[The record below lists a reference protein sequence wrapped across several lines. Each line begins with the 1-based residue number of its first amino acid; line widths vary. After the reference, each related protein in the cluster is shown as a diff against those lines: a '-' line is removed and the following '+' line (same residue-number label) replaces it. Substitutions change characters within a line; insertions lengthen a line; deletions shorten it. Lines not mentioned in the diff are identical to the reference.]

1 MIRLETIT
9 ADNLDAVLKLKV
21 SESQADFVSDTAHS
35 MAVAY
40 ANYKTAFPF
49 AVCADSA
56 VVGFIM
62 FGFYEERNQFTLWK
76 FLIDKKYQNK
86 GYGKAALLLG
96 IEYMKKVHLIT
107 ELYTGVSVANT
118 AAEKLYQSVGF
129 RFTGLIENG
138 MKEMKYLCDS
148 SKSKVLLTA
157 FEGEKN
163 SSGIILNKVSR
174 DNVIKVFL
182 PNEFDKSAELL
193 ISSIIEYRPGF
204 VISMGRKPQIKRLY
218 IEPSAHNNTDSIT
231 TTFDLDLLCE
241 SLAEHGIAFR
251 KAGKQSSWLCNH
263 VYYCGLDY
271 IHNSKMQ
278 TKMVFIHTP
287 DMNNFENIDGAVCWL
302 NEFCGQ
308 LAL

>member
-56 VVGFIM
+56 VVGFFM

-129 RFTGLIENG
+129 
-138 MKEMKYLCDS
+138 
-148 SKSKVLLTA
+148 A
-157 FEGEKN
+157 
-163 SSGIILNKVSR
+163 
-174 DNVIKVFL
+174 L
-182 PNEFDKSAELL
+182 PD
-193 ISSIIEYRPGF
+193 
-204 VISMGRKPQIKRLY
+204 
-218 IEPSAHNNTDSIT
+218 
-231 TTFDLDLLCE
+231 
-241 SLAEHGIAFR
+241 
-251 KAGKQSSWLCNH
+251 
-263 VYYCGLDY
+263 
-271 IHNSKMQ
+271 
-278 TKMVFIHTP
+278 
-287 DMNNFENIDGAVCWL
+287 
-302 NEFCGQ
+302 
-308 LAL
+308 